1 MKKRLLFMLAIL
13 FVGIQSV
20 RAQSGT
26 IKGKITDEKGEPVIG
41 ATIRVKGTNKG
52 AVSDMNGNFKVSA
65 DNKAMLIFSAVG
77 MKTIE
82 KSAQDGQTVVLD
94 NDSKMLN
101 ETVVTALGIKRN
113 KAELGYAAQKVAG
126 SEVTATRS
134 SNALNSL
141 SGKVS
146 GLEIK
151 QNNQMGGS
159 TNIVIRGFKSLTGN
173 NQALIVIDGVPYDNS
188 NTNTGDQ
195 TTARGGYDFGNAAAD
210 INPDDI
216 ASINVLKGAAATA
229 LYGSRAA
236 NGVIL
241 IETKKGKKGLN
252 IEVNTGMSTGIMD
265 KSTFPKY
272 QKQYGAGYGPYYGD
286 TLGGFIDNSMDW
298 NNDGLPD
305 LTTNM
310 TEDASY
316 GLAFNPNILVYDWRS
331 VDPSS
336 PYYMKPTPWVAG
348 KNDPSYF
355 IKNTYS
361 ASNGFNISTANDKSN
376 LKISYTRTD
385 DKGMLANSKL
395 WKNLF
400 SVGVNHN
407 VNEKITVGMAANAT
421 VMGAVGRYG
430 TGYDSKNPMGS
441 FRQWWQTN
449 VDVKDLEDA
458 YLANVD
464 RNTTWNWGD
473 YTDVSSGPIF
483 WDNPYW
489 IRYKSYEN
497 DSRNRVFGNVYTN
510 YKLNSWINI
519 MGRLSLDS
527 YHEQQEE
534 RNGFGAVDLSE
545 YSIYK
550 RTYNEINYDLIS
562 NFSRSLSKNIKLSG
576 LAGINIRRQKQNSIF
591 ASTNGGLVVPNYYNL
606 NNTKFQ
612 LNAPTNAASDIQQ
625 NGYFANTNFGYK
637 EIIFLDLTG
646 RTDVSSTLAKG
657 NRTYFYPSASLTYV
671 FSKYFQ
677 NEKKMDWLNYGKLRL
692 NYASVGN
699 SAPFGVT
706 RDYLSVQPS
715 FNGVPVYSSLA
726 TKNNPNLRPERTSN
740 KEIGLELAF
749 LKNRITLDATYYYAK
764 SIDQIIP
771 LAISLGSGFTNK
783 YLNAGTILNKGIE
796 LQLGIK
802 PIMNKNFSWDINVN
816 YTRNRNEV
824 IELPDGV
831 DNLQIASLQG
841 GVTINATKGQPYG
854 VIKGQTYEMLNGQ
867 RLVEDGYWVRT
878 ATSDHV
884 IGNINPKFLAGIRNS
899 FKYKNLALSFLID
912 MKKGGSVFSL
922 DQFYAA
928 QTGIYET
935 SVGLN
940 DKGNPIRDFV
950 ADGGGVLLPGLNADG
965 TPNTTYVEANDYTLG
980 DSKAPSD
987 FVYDASYIKLREM
1000 TLSYS
1005 LPSKLFKKGFKGA
1018 EIGVYG
1024 RNLWII
1030 HKNLP
1035 YADPEDG
1042 MSSGNIQGYQSGVYP
1057 TMRIMGVNLKLNF

>member
-1 MKKRLLFMLAIL
+1 MLAIL
-13 FVGIQSV
+13 FIGIQSV
-20 RAQSGT
+20 WAQSST
-26 IKGKITDEKGEPVIG
+26 IKGKITDDKGEPVIG

-52 AVSDMNGNFKVSA
+52 TVSDMNGNFKVSTENNA
-65 DNKAMLIFSAVG
+65 ILIFSAVG

-82 KSAQDGQTVVLD
+82 KTAKDGLTVKLD
-94 NDSKMLN
+94 NDSRMLN
-101 ETVVTALGIKRN
+101 ETVVTALGVKRN

-159 TNIVIRGFKSLTGN
+159 TNIVVRGFKSLTGS

-195 TTARGGYDFGNAAAD
+195 TTARGGYDYGNAAAD

-252 IEVNTGMSTGIMD
+252 IEVNTGMSMGIMD

-305 LTTNM
+305 LTNNM

-316 GLAFNPNILVYDWRS
+316 GLAFNPNILVYDWKS

-336 PYYMKPTPWVAG
+336 PYYLKPSPWVAG

-355 IKNTYS
+355 IKNTYN
-361 ASNGFNISTANDKSN
+361 ASNGFNISTANDKSD

-400 SVGVNHN
+400 SVGVNHH

-449 VDVKDLEDA
+449 VDVKELEDA
-458 YLANVD
+458 YLSNND

-550 RTYNEINYDLIS
+550 RTYNEVNYDLIS

-637 EIIFLDLTG
+637 EIVFLDLTG

-657 NRTYFYPSASLTYV
+657 NRTFFYPSASLTYV

-677 NEKKMDWLNYGKLRL
+677 NMKKMDWMNYGKLRL

-715 FNGVPVYSSLA
+715 FNGVPVYSSLN

-749 LKNRITLDATYYYAK
+749 LKSRITVDATYYYAK

-771 LAISLGSGFTNK
+771 LAISSGSGFTNK

-802 PIMNKNFSWDINVN
+802 PIMKKNFSWDINVN

-899 FKYKNLALSFLID
+899 FKYKNLAFSFLID

-950 ADGGGVLLPGLNADG
+950 ADGGGVLLSGLNADG

-987 FVYDASYIKLREM
+987 FVYDASYVKLREM